1 MRFLLLTFT
10 PESIFMLSSRPIQL
24 STDGAYFPTKTPGRG
39 LKNRAENA
47 HIGTGI
53 AMTVNGK
60 GKIGVAPKTP
70 FQLSSVRE

>member
-1 MRFLLLTFT
+1 MCFLLVTLT
-10 PESIFMLSSRPIQL
+10 PDSIFMLSSRPIQL

-39 LKNRAENA
+39 LRTRAENT
-47 HIGTGI
+47 HVGTGI

-70 FQLSSVRE
+70 FQLSSVRK